1 MKNILY
7 LLVISLFFSSCSK
20 QLYTRNSAHNNTSFS
35 SNQYDINEISFSE
48 EGKAIFGIPI
58 QKSSKKS
65 GFIFNFNGVKI
76 NKTPKILPIL
86 SLLSLNFSTGLLMAE
101 LGVGKEQTRTELR
114 YNNFQGYYE
123 KEVSVGRT
131 PNIQSY
137 LLGFPIAAIINNA
150 IWPSSIGAA
159 GANINVKLIETN
171 PDIDMFIYPK
181 YNIEYSP
188 GIFNQKATV
197 NLDLKGVTLK
207 KDQ

>member
-7 LLVISLFFSSCSK
+7 LLLISLFFSSCSK

-35 SNQYDINEISFSE
+35 SNQYDINEVSLSE
-48 EGKAIFGIPI
+48 EGTALFGIPM
-58 QKSSKKS
+58 QKSTKKS
-65 GFIFNFNGVKI
+65 GFIFNFNGVRI

-86 SLLSLNFSTGLLMAE
+86 SLLSLNYSTALGMAE
-101 LGVGKEQTRTELR
+101 LGIGKEETT
-114 YNNFQGYYE
+114 YDDYWGYSY
-123 KEVSVGRT
+123 KTGTTKS
-131 PNIQSY
+131 PNALSF
-137 LLGFPIAAIINNA
+137 LVAFPIAAIINNA

-159 GANINVKLIETN
+159 GSNINVKLIESH

-188 GIFNQKATV
+188 GVFNQKATV